1 MLDICTK
8 GNEVLGSV
16 EGREKDRRFRS
27 AMSSTNDVAGS
38 SCSRRGDRGISKMDF
53 AIFGKNLRSEMEFF
67 LDPLL
72 EKISD
77 RAVVI

>member
-8 GNEVLGSV
+8 RNEVLGSV

-38 SCSRRGDRGISKMDF
+38 SCSRSWDFEDGFCDFWEKSQIGD
-53 AIFGKNLRSEMEFF
+53 EFF

-72 EKISD
+72 EKISVS
-77 RAVVI
+77 AVVI